1 MVLFKKRLLKLVLQG
16 QKTQTRRL
24 HRHRLRTG
32 KIYQLKDNYYGRAQG
47 FIKIK
52 RRFDQ
57 RLGDMTEEEA
67 RAEGVKDLAD
77 FRELW
82 KSING
87 DFNPNKVVT
96 VYEFELAED
105 SSKPPNC
112 SSRLRLKPPTVP
124 PN

>member
-1 MVLFKKRLLKLVLQG
+1 MVIFKKRLLELVLQG
-16 QKTQTRRL
+16 RKTQTRRL
-24 HRHRLRTG
+24 HRHRLRPG
-32 KIYQLKDNYYGRAQG
+32 KIYQLKDNYYGQPQG

-52 RRFDQ
+52 RRFEQ

-87 DFNPNKVVT
+87 DWSPDQVVT
-96 VYEFELAED
+96 AYEFELAE
-105 SSKPPNC
+105 K
-112 SSRLRLKPPTVP
+112 
-124 PN
+124 